1 MKLVAVSGHA
11 FVTTKEKSIIS
22 PECACI
28 DFFPFASLLML
39 RSKYGL
45 VVGGMI
51 TPFDVSSSLLPVP
64 LHGFESVSYGF
75 VLSCPFPAPTP
86 L

>member
-11 FVTTKEKSIIS
+11 FVTTKEKFISS

-28 DFFPFASLLML
+28 DFVPFTSLLID
-39 RSKYGL
+39 RSKYGF

-51 TPFDVSSSLLPVP
+51 TPLDVSSSLLPVP
-64 LHGFESVSYGF
+64 LHGFESMSCGF